1 MDTKANEVVEKELTL
16 TPKVYI
22 FAAAGAL
29 VLGGIGGGV
38 LNSGTVGAFSAG
50 IIGALVGGALGLF
63 F

>member
-1 MDTKANEVVEKELTL
+1 MEKELTL

-22 FAAAGAL
+22 FALVGAV

-38 LNSGTVGAFSAG
+38 LNSGAVGTFSAAIVGALS
-50 IIGALVGGALGLF
+50 GGALGLF